1 MCCIEDRRIGLASNR
16 FGITPFSSMFSRI
29 QSGLIALAALA
40 LSAATSLAA
49 VEFSRD
55 VKPILTANCT
65 ECHGGVKA
73 AGGVSFVYRD
83 RVIGYKSDSGRPV
96 VKPGDPM
103 GSELYRRIVT
113 KDEDD
118 RMPPAG
124 DHDPLTDKEVAT
136 IREWIESGG
145 QWSGH
150 WAFEGPVRPEPPQTR
165 FEARAQND
173 TDRFVFA
180 RLEREGLEPNPPAAP
195 GRLLRRLSLALTGL
209 PPTLEELDAF
219 EAEHARDRNAAIGRA
234 LDELFARTAFGERW
248 ASMWL
253 DQARYADSR
262 GLGLDGKRTIWPY
275 RDWVIRAFNED
286 LPFDEFTVMQLAGD
300 LLPEPTIDSLIA
312 TALHRNTQTCD
323 EGGTDDE
330 EFRVGA
336 QMDRVSAT
344 WQIWGATTF
353 GCVQCHDHP
362 YDPFRNEEYYRFM
375 DFFNNSADSDL
386 SSDGPLLRAPLDR
399 SDYAEAERLD
409 RRILELQERH
419 WKPADTLRREAGW
432 LPANGVKASSNNG
445 TEYTVVKTEGRDEF
459 QAVGTVQTKTAVTIE
474 APGLV
479 SGQPIQALRLTV
491 LPLDPQASVA
501 NPEWGF
507 VITRLQ
513 AWVRDKEGKK
523 TPLSFA
529 RAVGDVAWMPTD
541 PFKVIGADGVGWGA
555 DSRIHYRREIA
566 LIPKEPVTIPEGG
579 GLVITINCDKTGHGH
594 PMVIK
599 RGRLDYSTDARWV
612 DLKPGAADAESL
624 EAELAEARKRRSDIR
639 SVALP
644 ILLERP
650 ASIARPTRV
659 FVRGNFLDK
668 GAKVRAGLPASM
680 TGGGQGSSP
689 SRLEMAR
696 WWVSDENPLTAR
708 VFVNRLWEQLF
719 GVGIVR
725 TLEDFGSAGEA
736 PTHPA
741 LLDHLAIRFQREHG
755 WSIKAMLREMVQ
767 SATFQQSAKVSPQS
781 LERDPLNRLFSRG
794 PRGRLS
800 AEMVRDQA
808 LALSGLLSSKIGG
821 PPVHPP
827 IPEGVWQP
835 FSSGDKW
842 RTPAR
847 GEEDRYRR
855 SIYTYI
861 KRSIPY
867 PSFASFDAPSR
878 EFCTPRRVTSNTP
891 LQALVTLNDEAF
903 VECAEAFAKRMEQ
916 EFAGSVREKLS
927 QACRLVTARK
937 PGDARLDVLENL
949 HRQVVWKS
957 ETGGSESSWLV
968 VAQALLN
975 MDEVLNY

>member
-1 MCCIEDRRIGLASNR
+1 
-16 FGITPFSSMFSRI
+16 MFSRI
-29 QSGLIALAALA
+29 QFRLVVLGALAAG
-40 LSAATSLAA
+40 ATAGHCA
-49 VEFSRD
+49 VDFSRD
-55 VKPILTANCT
+55 VKPIFTAKCT

-83 RVIGYKSDSGRPV
+83 RIIGYKSDSGRPV
-96 VKPGDPM
+96 VKPGDPE
-103 GSELYRRIVT
+103 GSELYLRIIT
-113 KDEDD
+113 KDADD
-118 RMPPAG
+118 RMPPPDE
-124 DHDPLTDKEVAT
+124 DHDPLSAKEITT

-150 WAFEGPVRPEPPQTR
+150 WAFEKPVRPQAPETR
-165 FEARAQND
+165 WENRARND
-173 TDRFVFA
+173 IDRFVHA
-180 RLEREGLEPNPPAAP
+180 RLEQEGLKPNPPAEP

-219 EAEHARDRNAAIGRA
+219 AAEYSKDRNAAIDRA
-234 LDELFARTAFGERW
+234 LDGLFARPAFGERW

-275 RDWVIRAFNED
+275 RDWVARAFNDD
-286 LPFDEFTVMQLAGD
+286 LPFDEFTIMQLAGD

-330 EFRVGA
+330 EFRIGA

-362 YDPFRNEEYYRFM
+362 YDPFRNAEYYRFM
-375 DFFNNSADSDL
+375 AFFNNSADSDL
-386 SSDGPLLRAPLDR
+386 SSDAPLLKAPLDR
-399 SDYAEAERLD
+399 SKHAEAEKLD
-409 RRILELQERH
+409 RRILELQEQH
-419 WKPADTLRREAGW
+419 WKPADQLRREAEW

-445 TEYTVVKTEGRDEF
+445 TEYTVAKVEGRDEF
-459 QAVGTVQTKTAVTIE
+459 HTVGTVQTKTGVTIDS
-474 APGLV
+474 PGLA
-479 SGQPIQALRLTV
+479 SGEPIQALRLTV
-491 LPLDPQASVA
+491 LPLDPKASVA

-507 VITRLQ
+507 VITKLE

-523 TPLSFA
+523 TPLAFA
-529 RAVGDVAWMPTD
+529 RAVPDVAWMPTD
-541 PFKVIGADGVGWGA
+541 PFKVIGANGVGWGA
-555 DSRIHYRREIA
+555 DSRIHYQREIA

-579 GLVITINCDKTGHGH
+579 GLVITINCDKTGHSH

-599 RGRLDYSTDARWV
+599 RGRLDFSTDARWT
-612 DLKPGAADAESL
+612 DLKPGAPDAKAL
-624 EAELAEARKRRSDIR
+624 GDELADGRKRRNAIK
-639 SVALP
+639 SVSLP
-644 ILLERP
+644 IMLDRQE
-650 ASIARPTRV
+650 SIARPTRV

-668 GAKVRAGLPASM
+668 GDKVTAALPASM
-680 TGGGQGSSP
+680 RPADAAEQFT
-689 SRLEMAR
+689 RLDMAR
-696 WWVSDENPLTAR
+696 WWVSDDNPLTAR

-741 LLDHLAIRFQREHG
+741 LLDHLAVRFQHDHN
-755 WSIKAMLREMVQ
+755 WSMKAILREIVS
-767 SATFQQSAKVSPQS
+767 SATFQQSSRVAPNL
-781 LERDPLNRLFSRG
+781 LERDPLNRLFARG
-794 PRGRLS
+794 PRGRLP
-800 AEMVRDQA
+800 AETVRDQA
-808 LALSGLLSSKIGG
+808 LALSGLLSPKLGG

-842 RTPAR
+842 NTPKR
-847 GEEDRYRR
+847 GDENRYRR
-855 SIYTYI
+855 SLYTYT

-878 EFCTPRRVTSNTP
+878 EFCTPRRVASNTP

-903 VECAEAFAKRMEQ
+903 VECAEALAKRIES
-916 EFAGSVREKLS
+916 EFSGSIRSRLS
-927 QACRLVTARK
+927 QACRLVTARE
-937 PGDARLDVLENL
+937 PDDARLDVLETL
-949 HRQVVWKS
+949 HKQVS
-957 ETGGSESSWLV
+957 ERADGAGAESPWLV

>member
-1 MCCIEDRRIGLASNR
+1 
-16 FGITPFSSMFSRI
+16 MFSRI
-29 QSGLIALAALA
+29 QSGLIAASALV
-40 LSAATSLAA
+40 LSAVTSPAA
-49 VEFSRD
+49 VDFSRD
-55 VKPILTANCT
+55 VKPIFTAKCT

-73 AGGVSFVYRD
+73 AGGVSFVYQD
-83 RVIGYKSDSGRPV
+83 RIIGYESDSGRPV
-96 VKPGDPM
+96 VKPGDPE
-103 GSELYRRIVT
+103 GSELYLRIIT
-113 KDEDD
+113 KDADD
-118 RMPPAG
+118 RMPPPDE
-124 DHDPLTDKEVAT
+124 DHDPLSAKEIAT

-150 WAFEGPVRPEPPQTR
+150 WAFEKPVRPEPPKTR
-165 FEARAQND
+165 WEDRAQND
-173 TDRFVFA
+173 IDRFVFA
-180 RLEREGLEPNPPAAP
+180 RLEREGLKPNPPAEP
-195 GRLLRRLSLALTGL
+195 GRLLRRFSLALTGL

-219 EAEHARDRNAAIGRA
+219 EAEYSKDRDAAIERA
-234 LDELFARTAFGERW
+234 LDGLFARPAFGERW

-275 RDWVIRAFNED
+275 RDWVARAFNDD
-286 LPFDEFTVMQLAGD
+286 LPFDEFTIMQLAGD

-362 YDPFRNEEYYRFM
+362 YDPFRNAEYYSFM
-375 DFFNNSADSDL
+375 AFFNNAADSDL
-386 SSDGPLLRAPLDR
+386 SSDAPLLKAPLDR
-399 SDYAEAERLD
+399 SKFAEAEKLD

-419 WKPADTLRREAGW
+419 WKPADKLRRDVEW
-432 LPANGVKASSNNG
+432 QPVDGVKASSNNG
-445 TEYTVVKTEGRDEF
+445 TKYSVAKAEGRDEF
-459 QAVGTVQTKTAVTIE
+459 HTVGTVQTKTAVTID
-474 APGLV
+474 APGLA
-479 SGQPIQALRLTV
+479 SGEPIQALRLTV
-491 LPLDPQASVA
+491 LPLDPKASVA

-507 VITRLQ
+507 VITKLQ

-529 RAVGDVAWMPTD
+529 RAVPDVAWMPTD

-579 GLVITINCDKTGHGH
+579 GLLITINCDKTGHGH

-599 RGRLDYSTDARWV
+599 RGRLDYSTDALWTE
-612 DLKPGAADAESL
+612 LKPGAADAKSL
-624 EAELAEARKRRSDIR
+624 EDELADTRKRRNAIK

-644 ILLERP
+644 IMLDRQER
-650 ASIARPTRV
+650 IARSTRV

-668 GAKVRAGLPASM
+668 GDKVTAALPASM
-680 TGGGQGSSP
+680 RPAEAAEKPT
-689 SRLEMAR
+689 RLDMAR
-696 WWVSDENPLTAR
+696 WWASNDNPLTAR

-719 GVGIVR
+719 GAGIVR

-736 PTHPA
+736 PTHPE
-741 LLDHLAIRFQREHG
+741 LLDHLAVRFQHDLD
-755 WSIKAMLREMVQ
+755 WSMKALLREMVF
-767 SATFQQSAKVSPQS
+767 SATFQQSSRVAPEL
-781 LERDPLNRLFSRG
+781 LERDPENRLFARG
-794 PRGRLS
+794 PRGRLP
-800 AEMVRDQA
+800 AETVRDQA
-808 LALSGLLSSKIGG
+808 LALSGLLSPKVGG

-842 RTPAR
+842 NTPKR
-847 GEEDRYRR
+847 GDEDRYRR
-855 SIYTYI
+855 SLYTYT

-878 EFCTPRRVTSNTP
+878 EFCTPRRMASNTP

-903 VECAEAFAKRMEQ
+903 VECAEALAKRIEN
-916 EFAGSVREKLS
+916 EFSGSIRSRLS
-927 QACRLVTARK
+927 QACRLVTSRD
-937 PGDARLDVLENL
+937 PDDARLNVLETL
-949 HRQVVWKS
+949 HNQVVEKAAA
-957 ETGGSESSWLV
+957 GGSESPWLV

>member
-1 MCCIEDRRIGLASNR
+1 
-16 FGITPFSSMFSRI
+16 MFSRI
-29 QSGLIALAALA
+29 QSGLIAASALV
-40 LSAATSLAA
+40 LSAVTSPAA
-49 VEFSRD
+49 VDFSRD
-55 VKPILTANCT
+55 VKPIFTAKCT

-73 AGGVSFVYRD
+73 AGGVSFVYQD
-83 RVIGYKSDSGRPV
+83 RIIGYESDSGRPV
-96 VKPGDPM
+96 VKPGDPE
-103 GSELYRRIVT
+103 GSELYLRIIT
-113 KDEDD
+113 QDADD
-118 RMPPAG
+118 RMPPPDE
-124 DHDPLTDKEVAT
+124 DHDPLSAKEIAT

-150 WAFEGPVRPEPPQTR
+150 WAFEKPVRPEPPKTR
-165 FEARAQND
+165 WEDRAQND
-173 TDRFVFA
+173 IDRFVFA
-180 RLEREGLEPNPPAAP
+180 RLEREGLKPNPPAEP
-195 GRLLRRLSLALTGL
+195 GRLLRRFSLALTGL

-219 EAEHARDRNAAIGRA
+219 EAEYSKDRDAAIERA
-234 LDELFARTAFGERW
+234 LDGLFARPAFGERW

-275 RDWVIRAFNED
+275 RDWVARAFNDD
-286 LPFDEFTVMQLAGD
+286 LPFDEFTIMQLAGD

-362 YDPFRNEEYYRFM
+362 YDPFRSAEYYSFM
-375 DFFNNSADSDL
+375 AFFNNAADSDL
-386 SSDGPLLRAPLDR
+386 SSDAPLLKAPLDR
-399 SDYAEAERLD
+399 SKFAEAEKLD

-419 WKPADTLRREAGW
+419 WKPADKLRRDVEW
-432 LPANGVKASSNNG
+432 QPVDGVKASSNNG
-445 TEYTVVKTEGRDEF
+445 TKYSVAKAEGRDEF
-459 QAVGTVQTKTAVTIE
+459 HTVGTVQTKTAVTID
-474 APGLV
+474 APGLA
-479 SGQPIQALRLTV
+479 SGEPIQALRLTV
-491 LPLDPQASVA
+491 LPLDPKASVA

-507 VITRLQ
+507 VITKLQ
-513 AWVRDKEGKK
+513 AWVRDHEGKK

-529 RAVGDVAWMPTD
+529 RAVPDVAWMPTD

-579 GLVITINCDKTGHGH
+579 GLLITINCDKTGHGH

-599 RGRLDYSTDARWV
+599 RGRLDYSTDARWTE
-612 DLKPGAADAESL
+612 LKPGAADAKSL
-624 EAELAEARKRRSDIR
+624 EDELADTRKRRNAIK

-644 ILLERP
+644 IMLDRQER
-650 ASIARPTRV
+650 IARSTRV

-668 GAKVRAGLPASM
+668 GDKVTAALPASM
-680 TGGGQGSSP
+680 RPAEAAEKPT
-689 SRLEMAR
+689 RLDMAR
-696 WWVSDENPLTAR
+696 WWASNDNPLTAR

-719 GVGIVR
+719 GAGIVR

-736 PTHPA
+736 PTHPE
-741 LLDHLAIRFQREHG
+741 LLDHLAVRFQHDLD
-755 WSIKAMLREMVQ
+755 WSMKALLREMVF
-767 SATFQQSAKVSPQS
+767 SATFQQSSRVAPEL
-781 LERDPLNRLFSRG
+781 LERDPENRLFARG
-794 PRGRLS
+794 PRGRLP
-800 AEMVRDQA
+800 AETVRDQA
-808 LALSGLLSSKIGG
+808 LALSGLLSPKVGG

-842 RTPAR
+842 NTPKR
-847 GEEDRYRR
+847 GDEDRYRR
-855 SIYTYI
+855 SLYTYT

-878 EFCTPRRVTSNTP
+878 EFCTPRRMASNTP

-903 VECAEAFAKRMEQ
+903 VECAEALAKRIEN
-916 EFAGSVREKLS
+916 EFSGSIRSRLS
-927 QACRLVTARK
+927 QACRLVTSRD
-937 PGDARLDVLENL
+937 PGDARLDVLETL
-949 HRQVVWKS
+949 HNQVVEKAAP
-957 ETGGSESSWLV
+957 GGSESPWLV